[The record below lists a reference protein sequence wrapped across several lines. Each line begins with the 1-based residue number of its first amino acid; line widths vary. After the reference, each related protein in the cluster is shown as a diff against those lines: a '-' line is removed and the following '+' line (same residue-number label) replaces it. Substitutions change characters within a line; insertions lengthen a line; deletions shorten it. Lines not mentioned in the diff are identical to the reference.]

1 MVAQGMDARVT
12 GHGTTPVTLDEAR
25 AWWGATDLVGAGMAA
40 DAARRTRHGDR
51 VTYVRVA
58 EVAVD
63 RARDAAWA
71 DAAGEIRL
79 VGAPPARVDAAAA
92 VRAVVARAGGTPVTA
107 FALHELEQ
115 ATGGGAALVDYVRAL
130 ADAGL
135 AGLAE
140 VRLDALGDAGRAIDA
155 LTAAAVPAMRF
166 TLGRPPADVPARLHD
181 VRLLQEATGL
191 VHVFSPLP
199 RVIDPSAPTTGY
211 QDVKAV
217 ALARLVLDNVSS
229 IQVDWARYG
238 PKLAQVALLFGA
250 DDIDGV
256 SPADDVDEGRRRAP
270 REEIR
275 RNVEAAGLRAVER
288 DARFAV
294 RA

>member
-12 GHGTTPVTLDEAR
+12 GHGTTLVTLDEAR
-25 AWWGATDLVGAGMAA
+25 AWWDATDLVGVGMAA
-40 DAARRTRHGDR
+40 DAARRKRHGDT

-63 RARDAAWA
+63 AARDAAWP

-79 VGAPPARVDAAAA
+79 AGAPSSRVDAAAT

-107 FALHELEQ
+107 FSLHELER

-130 ADAGL
+130 ADAGV

-140 VRLDALGDAGRAIDA
+140 VRLDALGDARRAIDA
-155 LTAAAVPAMRF
+155 LAAAAVPAMRF
-166 TLGRPPADVPARLHD
+166 TLDRLPGDVPATLHD

-191 VHVFSPLP
+191 VRVFSPLP
-199 RVIDPSAPTTGY
+199 REIDPSTPTTGY

-256 SPADDVDEGRRRAP
+256 SPADDAAGGRRRAP